1 MAERPEHS
9 EYDSAAMPVMPTW
22 AADMRLTKEQLEA
35 AERTRAYHLRRLQ
48 RSIARSEHGDDG
60 SASHSEH

>member
-1 MAERPEHS
+1 MAEHPEYS
-9 EYDSAAMPVMPTW
+9 EHDSAATPVMPNGAT
-22 AADMRLTKEQLEA
+22 DMRLTKEQLEA

-48 RSIARSEHGDDG
+48 SSIARSDHGDEL